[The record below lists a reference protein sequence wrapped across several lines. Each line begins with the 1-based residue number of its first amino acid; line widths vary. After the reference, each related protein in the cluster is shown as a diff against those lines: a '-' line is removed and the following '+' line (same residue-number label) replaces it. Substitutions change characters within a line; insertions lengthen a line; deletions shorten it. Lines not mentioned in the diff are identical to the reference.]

1 MLNISQQLTALHS
14 IIPSLLLFP
23 IEAYLSGH
31 MTAPVELLTV
41 LLDMSLLLLWGYLLT
56 AIGTV
61 NRSL

>member
-23 IEAYLSGH
+23 IEAYLSGQ
-31 MTAPVELLTV
+31 MAAPVELLTV